1 MDNNNYNDY
10 TKEDLIKIIYDL
22 ENLLAIERNE
32 HRDIYNI
39 MKKHN
44 EELINLLNIE
54 KRNGNI

>member
-1 MDNNNYNDY
+1 MDNNYNDY
-10 TKEDLIKIIYDL
+10 TKEDLINIIYNL
-22 ENLLAIERNE
+22 ENLLAVERKE

-44 EELINLLNIE
+44 DELINLLNIE